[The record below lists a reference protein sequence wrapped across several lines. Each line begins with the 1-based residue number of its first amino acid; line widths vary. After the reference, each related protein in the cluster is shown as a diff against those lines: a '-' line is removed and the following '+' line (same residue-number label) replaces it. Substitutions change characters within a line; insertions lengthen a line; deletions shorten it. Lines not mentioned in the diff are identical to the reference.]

1 MAARRD
7 DVLIESRPPRRS
19 PVSALI
25 IITVVSTLALVA
37 ALPGDFA
44 RRGGNGSVVALGS
57 LANTV
62 LPGLAFWGG
71 SQTGLARG
79 VAGFGT
85 IVAAMIVGNVLA
97 DRVASRVWGPVAIG

>member
-1 MAARRD
+1 
-7 DVLIESRPPRRS
+7 
-19 PVSALI
+19 VSALI
-25 IITVVSTLALVA
+25 IITVVSILALLA

-44 RRGGNGSVVALGS
+44 RRGGTGSAVPLGS

-71 SQTGLARG
+71 SQTGLAHG

-97 DRVASRVWGPVAIG
+97 DRIASRVWGPVATS